1 MQYRNVIVAL
11 IYGMTGTSFTHHPSR
26 TCTEQTQ
33 MNMAQP
39 LSSRSLLVQGKK
51 KWRLW
56 GRGCFPASPQRKWL
70 PKKCNLG
77 MQGREEEGLHPVR
90 YEAIL
95 HARELVPVNT
105 QNHACCGAL
114 LFLWHQWG
122 NQGSERFSNLPK
134 VTQLYMTE
142 ATFEPGLLDCI

>member
-1 MQYRNVIVAL
+1 M
-11 IYGMTGTSFTHHPSR
+11 
-26 TCTEQTQ
+26 
-33 MNMAQP
+33 
-39 LSSRSLLVQGKK
+39 SLLLLYMEWRGHHLLIIHLGHALSKLKWTWHSHCPQGVYWCRGKK

-105 QNHACCGAL
+105 QNHACRGAL